1 MNEEDIFK
9 DVVEMYL
16 KERTLK
22 SISDEI
28 GVSTYR
34 LSKYLKSKGV
44 KIEKSRKAIKDKYI
58 IGMEMY
64 KRGKS
69 TIQISKELGFDR
81 YRFSQYMKRQGVYVS
96 ERPHKLLFSNNVF
109 ENIDTEEKAYWLG
122 FLYADGCMRYDRKM
136 IELGLSIKDEGHLYK
151 FRSFLNSKHKVS
163 YKNNKLGKS
172 CRISISDIKL
182 YDDLIKQGC
191 KPRKSLTLTFPTEN
205 QVPKYLH
212 KHFIRGYF
220 DGDGSITLTE
230 NTVGINILGTREF
243 LEGIKLYVDILK
255 NKTLY
260 PLKYNKLDKNTYRIQ
275 FEGINDIRLFLEYIY
290 KDSNIYLDRKF
301 NKYLEFICRAM

>member
-44 KIEKSRKAIKDKYI
+44 KIEKSRKAMKDKYI

-122 FLYADGCMRYDRKM
+122 FLYADGCMIYDRKM
-136 IELGLSIKDEGHLYK
+136 IELCLSIKY
-151 FRSFLNSKHKVS
+151 
-163 YKNNKLGKS
+163 
-172 CRISISDIKL
+172 
-182 YDDLIKQGC
+182 
-191 KPRKSLTLTFPTEN
+191 
-205 QVPKYLH
+205 
-212 KHFIRGYF
+212 
-220 DGDGSITLTE
+220 
-230 NTVGINILGTREF
+230 
-243 LEGIKLYVDILK
+243 
-255 NKTLY
+255 
-260 PLKYNKLDKNTYRIQ
+260 
-275 FEGINDIRLFLEYIY
+275 
-290 KDSNIYLDRKF
+290 
-301 NKYLEFICRAM
+301 